1 MTINKTVSLIYFP
14 PNVNYFSNA
23 KYPNKIL
30 VNLIMELSKVPM
42 GPLYNFYLT
51 PKGSRQ
57 IISNKTILL
66 NMEAIWQASGSLTY
80 LTDILS
86 SVTSAKLQG
95 HLLNGS

>member
-14 PNVNYFSNA
+14 PNVHYFCNA
-23 KYPNKIL
+23 KYPNKML